1 MMSYLVDMGIRNLMI
16 FILTV
21 VDMGGEYAAV
31 IELEKGK
38 GVYRI
43 CQLQLNDRIN
53 SNPAAKRFAMRVL
66 GDVNYGE

>member
-1 MMSYLVDMGIRNLMI
+1 
-16 FILTV
+16 
-21 VDMGGEYAAV
+21 MGGEYAAV
-31 IELEKGK
+31 TELEKGK